1 MRSAPLASRLRGSDV
16 KKLILLSAFL
26 LVACDG
32 KPAPATIDSKVSTVD
47 TGRFQVNE
55 MAKFSDSDA
64 CNGSRKIFLITD
76 IDSGKEFICVSGVGI
91 SEVGTHTYS
100 TGKQIITAPDER

>member
-1 MRSAPLASRLRGSDV
+1 M

-32 KPAPATIDSKVSTVD
+32 RPSPAVIDSTVSTVD

-55 MAKFSDSDA
+55 MAKFIDLGA
-64 CNGSRKIFLITD
+64 YNGSRKIFLITD
-76 IDSGKEFICVSGVGI
+76 KDSGKEFIGVSGVGI
-91 SEVGTHTYS
+91 SEVSTHTYS